1 MSRKAISKGKRF
13 EIFKRDN
20 WTCRYCGAQPP
31 GVVLHVDHVVPLA
44 GGGTDEE
51 ENLVTSCQPCN
62 IGKGAKGL
70 GDRMPPIDP
79 DAPEELLEKAE
90 QLRGYQESL
99 EEWLAVKAQ
108 YQEFVGEV
116 IYVALWGESDT
127 KTLADREAQRVVY
140 FVSKL
145 GLPKVLELAE
155 YTGSKRLSEFHK
167 SWKYFYACCRNTIEQ
182 AEAELD

>member
-1 MSRKAISKGKRF
+1 MGRKTISKGKRF

-31 GVVLHVDHVVPLA
+31 GVVLHVDHVIPLA

-70 GDRMPPIDP
+70 GDRLPTIDP
-79 DAPEELLEKAE
+79 DAPEQLIERAE
-90 QLRGYQESL
+90 QLRGYQEAL
-99 EEWLAVKAQ
+99 EEWLAAKNE
-108 YQEFVGEV
+108 YQEFVGGLV
-116 IYVALWGESDT
+116 YSAMWGEFDT
-127 KTLADREAQRVVY
+127 ATLGDREAQRAVY

-155 YTGSKRLSEFHK
+155 LTGNKHLDSFHK

-182 AEAELD
+182 AEEELD